1 MSHLENNGMGKQL
14 FIYVLLSVTGACIG
28 YGISQETMRNEL
40 TRVADQASETSRQLT
55 SEIQDRKESDAAMKQ
70 QLADAMNQA
79 QSQIAQLAGMQ
90 RTTLEQ
96 NNQVIS
102 LIKVQNQILN
112 KP

>member
-1 MSHLENNGMGKQL
+1 
-14 FIYVLLSVTGACIG
+14 
-28 YGISQETMRNEL
+28 
-40 TRVADQASETSRQLT
+40 
-55 SEIQDRKESDAAMKQ
+55 MKQ